1 MRSYLTIPVG
11 VLVLAGLLVTGGCVP
26 KAEYEKVM
34 DLNRKRGDLIEAQS
48 AKIRGLEVDKTS
60 LAGEIAQA
68 QARLKKAGEDVTLLE
83 RNRADLQ
90 ADYDTLM
97 DLYRKVQEPKAP
109 PPVEFVLPVEVDKAL
124 RAFAKANPDLVEYR
138 SKYGMVKLKSDF
150 TFALGSTTVKAG
162 ASEALTK
169 LVAIVNDPAVAK
181 FHIYIAGHT
190 DNVPITRAV
199 TRRKHPSNWY
209 LSVHRAVAVQKVM
222 IRAGLAEERIGVM
235 GFGEFHPV
243 APNKTSSTGKKL
255 GNQANRRVE
264 IWIVPPNRFLTSDES
279 AGK

>member
-1 MRSYLTIPVG
+1 MRDYLIIPVG

-26 KAEYEKVM
+26 RDKYNKAM
-34 DLNRKRGDLIEAQS
+34 DLNRKAQEQIEAQS
-48 AKIRGLEVDKTS
+48 AKIRGLEGDKTS
-60 LAGEIAQA
+60 LVGELVQA
-68 QARLKKAGEDVTLLE
+68 QARLKKVGEDVTLLE
-83 RNRADLQ
+83 KARADLQ
-90 ADYDTLM
+90 TDYDTLM
-97 DLYRKVQEPKAP
+97 DLYRKTRESTPP
-109 PPVEFVLPVEVDKAL
+109 PPVGLVLPVEVDKAL
-124 RAFAKANPDLVEYR
+124 RAFAKAHPDLVEYR

-150 TFALGSTTVKAG
+150 TFALGSTTVKAAAG
-162 ASEALTK
+162 EALTK

-190 DNVPITRAV
+190 DNVPITRAE

-222 IRAGLAEERIGVM
+222 IRAALAEERIGVM